1 MSEKRPVFI
10 QIMSPKLEDTVAV
23 LEAVKGKER
32 SWTEFAK
39 ESGINPSTMS
49 RVINGKQKNPLT
61 IKTLKSCSSIV
72 SRSKVELDS
81 FILRC
86 SGIISSEKQKDMV
99 DDHMAQRDKINAIY
113 DAIDQSVLNSLV
125 NRFIAFSRVD
135 SVGDGSPNE
144 EEIKRLFGDI
154 PF

>member
-1 MSEKRPVFI
+1 M
-10 QIMSPKLEDTVAV
+10 
-23 LEAVKGKER
+23 
-32 SWTEFAK
+32 
-39 ESGINPSTMS
+39 
-49 RVINGKQKNPLT
+49 
-61 IKTLKSCSSIV
+61 

-99 DDHMAQRDKINAIY
+99 DDHMAQCDKIDAIY

>member
-1 MSEKRPVFI
+1 M
-10 QIMSPKLEDTVAV
+10 
-23 LEAVKGKER
+23 
-32 SWTEFAK
+32 
-39 ESGINPSTMS
+39 
-49 RVINGKQKNPLT
+49 
-61 IKTLKSCSSIV
+61 
-72 SRSKVELDS
+72 SKVELDS

-99 DDHMAQRDKINAIY
+99 DDHMAQRDKIDAIY

-154 PF
+154 HSDFLMKAGEGENAQTLWLCVCPVEKP